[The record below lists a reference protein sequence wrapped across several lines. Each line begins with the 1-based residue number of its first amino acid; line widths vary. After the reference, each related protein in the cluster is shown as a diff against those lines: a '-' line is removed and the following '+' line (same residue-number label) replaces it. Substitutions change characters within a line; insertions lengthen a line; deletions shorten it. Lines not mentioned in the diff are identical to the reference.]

1 MPSVTVS
8 SVTGKKYQ
16 QKITNGNHTVLADVS
31 TTSGGDDSGLDPKQL
46 ALGALGACTAMT
58 IISRASKIL
67 PATNKPRWD
76 VQTVKVTV
84 TETKQADPADAT
96 KKISVITEDIEVTGG
111 NLTQQELDDIK
122 ATAKQCPVYQLFMGD
137 KQIDCVVTKK

>member
-8 SVTGKKYQ
+8 SVSGKKYQ
-16 QKITNGNHTVLADVS
+16 QKITNGNHTVVSDVS

-58 IISRASKIL
+58 IISRASKIM
-67 PATNKPRWD
+67 PATNQPRWD

-96 KKISVITEDIEVTGG
+96 KKISEITEDIEVTG

-122 ATAKQCPVYQLFMGD
+122 ATAKTCPVYQLFVGA

>member
-8 SVTGKKYQ
+8 SVSGKKYQ
-16 QKITNGNHTVLADVS
+16 QKITNGNHTVVSDVS

-58 IISRASKIL
+58 IISRASKIM
-67 PATNKPRWD
+67 PATNQPRWD

-84 TETKQADPADAT
+84 TETKQTDPADAT
-96 KKISVITEDIEVTGG
+96 KKISVITEDIEVTG
-111 NLTQQELDDIK
+111 NLTPQELEDIK
-122 ATAKQCPVYQLFMGD
+122 ATAKQCPVYQLFVGD